1 MTLYHAKY
9 YANFL
14 TLKSSKW
21 SERIGESIL
30 NATID
35 LNPHQVEAAL
45 FYFKNPLS
53 KWVILADEV
62 WLGKTIEAGI
72 ILCQL
77 WSEHK
82 RKILLVVPAALRKQW
97 ANELQEKFFLPSQI
111 LDWPTYKQIKALDGN
126 NPFDQKWIVI
136 CSYQFVAK
144 HTEDIQEIQRDVAVL
159 DEAHKLRNVYKE
171 LEKETSIFSESE
183 NSREELTD
191 EEKEEEKEEEKKIST
206 SKKIKDALEHTRK
219 ILLTATP
226 LQNSLLELY
235 WLTSYLDEYLF
246 WDLVSF
252 KEQYI
257 NKSMNT
263 KLYKDLQERLG
274 TILHRTLRRQVQPYI
289 KYTNRRAESQ
299 TYERNEE
306 EGKFYN
312 AISDFLQTS
321 PVFQMSNGNPNFFLL
336 LIYWKIL
343 ASSTHAIIG
352 TLYWLKAR
360 LENKLKEIIEKN
372 DIQETKIIEWEIV
385 QEASPNHEEIVDE
398 DMLAIYQEEAEDNDE
413 SDFTIMYEWIGSF
426 EATQLSTAIKQ
437 VDQFITLAKAI
448 KKDSKAETL
457 VKAIK
462 VAYQQLESLGA
473 RRKILI
479 FTESRRTQQYLF
491 DYLSNVGYKDKIIL
505 FNGTNN
511 ESKTQDV
518 YKNWKSKYG
527 DSSQY
532 TWVKSVDVRSAIV
545 DYFKNEADIMIATES
560 AAEWINLQFCSL
572 IINYDLPWNP
582 QRIEQR
588 IGRCHRYWQEFDVI
602 VMNLLNT
609 SNRADERVYDLLQIK
624 FSLFDGMFGASDE
637 VLGQLQW
644 GVDIERRILEI
655 YQQCRTKEQIQTAFD
670 KLWKDMDSIISH
682 KMKETKEQVMTKLD
696 QEVAE
701 KLRDRNTQSSI
712 ALDKSKKFA
721 WDLLKNELS
730 DHAIFD
736 DSRHTFDLQS
746 SPLAWIRTWEY
757 GLINGRENHTQ
768 YVFRTN
774 DALWQFI
781 IQKAKKRELEPASI
795 VFDIT
800 NNPWKIS
807 VIEQMKWQSGYL
819 QIQLFRINAYQTEEY
834 FIYSCL
840 DASSKIIDPEIAEK
854 LLHINGTIEQENKK
868 IPNTIKEQLNWQSSK
883 YIAEIKNESSN
894 SSNEYFSLELNK
906 LDKWAND
913 LRVTLEKK
921 VKNLSKQINEKKSLA
936 RKITDLQE
944 RLKMEKQIAKTETNL
959 KALRRKLY
967 DEEDSLEKKKLQ
979 LIEELEAKIQASYE
993 QEEMFTIQ
1001 WKII

>member
-1 MTLYHAKY
+1 MTYYHSKY

-14 TLKSSKW
+14 TLKSPNW

-53 KWVILADEV
+53 KGVILADEV

-111 LDWPTYKQIKALDGN
+111 LDWPTYKQIKALDDN

-144 HTEDIQEIQRDVAVL
+144 HTEDIQDIDWDVAVL

-171 LEKETSIFSESE
+171 LEREAWLLEDKEDDIDQSIQES
-183 NSREELTD
+183 
-191 EEKEEEKEEEKKIST
+191 EEEKKKIST

-226 LQNSLLELY
+226 LQNTLLELY
-235 WLTSYLDEYLF
+235 GLTSYLDEYLF
-246 WDLVSF
+246 GDLVSF

-274 TILHRTLRRQVQPYI
+274 SILHRTLRRQVQSYI

-299 TYERNEE
+299 KYERNEE
-306 EGKFYN
+306 ESKFYN
-312 AISDFLQTS
+312 SITDFLQTS
-321 PVFQMSNGNPNFFLL
+321 PVFQMSNGKPNFFLL
-336 LIYWKIL
+336 LIYWKIM

-352 TLYWLKAR
+352 TLSWLKIR
-360 LENKLKEIIEKN
+360 LENKLKELIEKSN
-372 DIQETKIIEWEIV
+372 IQETRIIEWEAIHEV
-385 QEASPNHEEIVDE
+385 LPNPEEIIDE
-398 DMLAIYQEEAEDNDE
+398 DMMAIYQEDAEDNDE
-413 SDFTIMYEWIGSF
+413 SDFNIMYEWIWSF
-426 EATQLSTAIKQ
+426 EAKQLSTAIKQ
-437 VDQFITLAKAI
+437 VDQFITLAKVI

-491 DYLSNVGYKDKIIL
+491 DYLSNVWYKDKIIL

-511 ESKTQDV
+511 DPKTQEV
-518 YKNWKSKYG
+518 YKNWKTKYG
-527 DSSQY
+527 DSNQY

-545 DYFKNEADIMIATES
+545 DYFKHDADIMIATES
-560 AAEWINLQFCSL
+560 AAEGINLQFCSL

-582 QRIEQR
+582 QRVEQR
-588 IGRCHRYWQEFDVI
+588 IWRCHRYWQEFDVI

-624 FSLFDGMFGASDE
+624 FQLFNGMFGASDE

-644 GVDIERRILEI
+644 WIDIERRILEI
-655 YQQCRTKEQIQTAFD
+655 YQQCRTKEEIQTAFD
-670 KLWKDMDSIISH
+670 KLWKDMDSIISN

-701 KLRDRNTQSSI
+701 RLKDRDTQSSI

-721 WDLLKNELS
+721 WGLLKNEIS
-730 DHAIFD
+730 NNAIFD
-736 DSRHTFDLQS
+736 DTRYVFDLQS
-746 SPLAWIRTWEY
+746 SPTAGVRTWEY
-757 GLINGRENHTQ
+757 GLINWRENKTQ
-768 YVFRTN
+768 YLFRTN
-774 DALWQFI
+774 DSLWQFV
-781 IQKAKKRELEPASI
+781 IQKAKERELNPASI
-795 VFDIT
+795 IFDIS

-834 FIYSCL
+834 FVYSCL
-840 DASSKIIDPEIAEK
+840 DETWKIIDPEIAEK
-854 LLHINGTIEQENKK
+854 LLQVGGSIEQKNIE
-868 IPNTIKEQLNWQSSK
+868 IPNKIMEKLNWQTDK
-883 YIAEIKNESSN
+883 NIAKIKKESSN
-894 SSNEYFSLELNK
+894 SSHEYFSIELNK
-906 LDKWAND
+906 LDKRAND

-936 RKITDLQE
+936 RRMKDLME
-944 RLKMEKQIAKTETNL
+944 RLKLEKQIAKMETTL
-959 KALRRKLY
+959 KILRRKLY
-967 DEEDSLEKKKLQ
+967 DEEDSLEKKKIQ
-979 LIEELEAKIQASYE
+979 LIKELEAKMEANYE
-993 QEEMFTIQ
+993 QENLFTIK
-1001 WKII
+1001 WNII